1 MDKLEIKK
9 ILREFVEIK
18 LLTEKK
24 KKRKKKKVD
33 TVDKDYASIQNKL
46 IDSEILT
53 QAGVMQASGLGD
65 ADSATDRSL
74 FSKKLRKAKNDE
86 GGVYK
91 FNDNEVSSV
100 TKVINNPLAFA
111 TKRGKKTKKKKKS

>member
-1 MDKLEIKK
+1 MDKSTIKK
-9 ILREFVEIK
+9 ILREFVESK
-18 LLTEKK
+18 VLTEKK
-24 KKRKKKKVD
+24 EKKKKD
-33 TVDKDYASIQNKL
+33 KTDKDYASIQNKL